1 MHVNETIG
9 GRYRLIERLGSGAFG
24 VVWSAEE
31 LLGDKVISQVAI
43 KVFTAQ
49 VDVSELQYLAAW
61 DHPKVLRYR
70 TIVEHEE
77 VGRQYVCLVTELAEG
92 GDVASMLRS
101 FRKGLP
107 PVQVERIIGSIAEA
121 LDYLHGRDPPIVH
134 RDIKPQNMLVVG
146 GTYKLGDVGTAR
158 ALEGGGRDTSRG
170 LGSLAYT
177 APERFDRKISSA
189 SDMYSLA
196 VSAYEL
202 LTNQWVYEGEDLSR
216 ATEAQL
222 VKGHLMGAPQIR
234 GDLPPNWQDLLSHCL
249 SKEPTERWSA
259 ARVAEF
265 LSGRKAFA
273 VPQTFRT

>member
-1 MHVNETIG
+1 VEK
-9 GRYRLIERLGSGAFG
+9 LGSGAFG
-24 VVWSAEE
+24 VVWRADEIFQ
-31 LLGDKVISQVAI
+31 GKVISPVAV

-49 VDVSELQYLAAW
+49 VDFDVIELQILAAS

-70 TIVEHEE
+70 GIVEHEE
-77 VGRQYVCLVTELAEG
+77 AGRQYVCLVTELAEG

-101 FRKGLP
+101 FRNGLP
-107 PVQVERIIGSIAEA
+107 PAQVEKIIGSIAEA

-177 APERFDRKISSA
+177 APERFDRKVSPS

-196 VSAYEL
+196 VSAHEL
-202 LTNQWVYEGEDLSR
+202 LTGRWAYSDEDVARITDLQIMR
-216 ATEAQL
+216 H
-222 VKGHLMGAPQIR
+222 HLDSAPVIPPN
-234 GDLPPNWQDLLSHCL
+234 LPANWQDLLSHCL

-265 LSGRKAFA
+265 LSGQKAVA